1 MTIDKPLTYVDYFYG
16 DKIRR
21 KRVSPKVSNIILQRK
36 DPFKKNLDKKKV
48 KSFSEGG
55 PVLPDKPKP
64 PSNVIPLIPNPNSPF
79 GSNNP
84 DGWTKADFVTD
95 AKADIEFYR
104 SQLSKIYG
112 GGVMKLKK
120 SELKELLQFHIDNG
134 GI

>member
-1 MTIDKPLTYVDYFYG
+1 M
-16 DKIRR
+16 
-21 KRVSPKVSNIILQRK
+21 
-36 DPFKKNLDKKKV
+36 
-48 KSFSEGG
+48 
-55 PVLPDKPKP
+55 
-64 PSNVIPLIPNPNSPF
+64 
-79 GSNNP
+79 
-84 DGWTKADFVTD
+84 TD

>member
-1 MTIDKPLTYVDYFYG
+1 MTIDKPLTYIDLFYG
-16 DKIRR
+16 KPKI
-21 KRVSPKVSNIILQRK
+21 KRVSPKVANIITKRLE
-36 DPFKKNLDKKKV
+36 L
-48 KSFSEGG
+48 SEGG
-55 PVLPDKPKP
+55 STNEKPKP
-64 PSNVIPLIPNPNSPF
+64 QKPSNVIPFIPRPDSPY
-79 GSNNP
+79 SPTNP

>member
-1 MTIDKPLTYVDYFYG
+1 MKMTIDKPYYYEDSFY
-16 DKIRR
+16 DRPRIK
-21 KRVSPKVSNIILQRK
+21 KVSPKVSKVISERLDRNFMSSGGLTN
-36 DPFKKNLDKKKV
+36 DPR
-48 KSFSEGG
+48 
-55 PVLPDKPKP
+55 PT
-64 PSNVIPLIPNPNSPF
+64 NVIPLIPNPNSPF

-84 DGWTKADFVTD
+84 EGWSKADFVTD

-104 SQLSKIYG
+104 EQLFKIYG